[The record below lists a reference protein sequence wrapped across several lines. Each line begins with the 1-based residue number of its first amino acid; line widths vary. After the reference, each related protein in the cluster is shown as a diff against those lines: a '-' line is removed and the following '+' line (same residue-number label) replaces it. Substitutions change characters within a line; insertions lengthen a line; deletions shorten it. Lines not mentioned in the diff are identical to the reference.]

1 MGDFL
6 DESDSFSTTEV
17 PSLRELSLGSLS
29 VTKVGMAL
37 IVVFV
42 GAIDITAG
50 ESI

>member
-1 MGDFL
+1 MGHLL
-6 DESDSFSTTEV
+6 DESDSFSATEV
-17 PSLRELSLGSLS
+17 PCLRELSLGSLS
-29 VTKVGMAL
+29 VTKVVMPL